1 MNHTGSQ
8 DYPVAQRDAVIKL
21 VGYLKHRYN
30 IEEGNIITHR
40 YAQQGD
46 HTDPVNFDWDGFL
59 ATVNTFHNQ
68 AIAYRT
74 NRIKDDA
81 RNWQRQPEAKANTYL
96 KPHKELGRAAASEA
110 RSTREEDDMSAPTAG
125 PATAPEASPAT
136 SRPGAPVDQVMPLRY
151 AGVACAGVFRS

>member
-1 MNHTGSQ
+1 MCI
-8 DYPVAQRDAVIKL
+8 RDI
-21 VGYLKHRYN
+21 
-30 IEEGNIITHR
+30 R

-136 SRPGAPVDQVMPLRY
+136 VSYTHLGESFILSPLRELNHQ
-151 AGVACAGVFRS
+151 V